1 MAEQKKT
8 TKKKVAPA
16 KKTTTTKAEN
26 EKLVAILSYFLV
38 GMIWYAVD
46 EKIRKSKLATF
57 HVKQAL
63 NLLIVS
69 VVFSVVASIL
79 SFVIVLL
86 MFIPVVGWIIGGLIG
101 LLLLLIQIGL
111 FVLWIF
117 GLVYSFNE
125 RKEMLPVIGQY
136 AEKYLKF

>member
-1 MAEQKKT
+1 MAEQKKS
-8 TKKKVAPA
+8 TKKKATPA
-16 KKTTTTKAEN
+16 KKTTTKAEN

-46 EKIRKSKLATF
+46 EKMRKSKLATF

-63 NLLIVS
+63 NLLVVS
-69 VVFSVVASIL
+69 IIFSVVASIL
-79 SFVIVLL
+79 GFIIMLL
-86 MFIPVVGWIIGGLIG
+86 MFIPVIGWIIGGLIG
-101 LLLLLIQIGL
+101 LVILLVQIGL

-125 RKEMLPVIGQY
+125 EKKVLPIIGQY